1 MANKNQDNARWPA
14 WIGTLLFAGLTV
26 GLLHLLGLHYWVP
39 PPPEYGIEVNLGY
52 AEAGMGAEPILA
64 ETASGPLPDLLP
76 EPEPVA
82 EEEVVLTSTD
92 EEAPAIAAQPKPK
105 PKPQTPPEREP
116 ESKPQP
122 TPVSETPQV
131 KPEPDPEK
139 PVEPAIN
146 PMALYPGKRKQQTNA
161 APATGQGIKP
171 GEGDTGSPAGTAQS
185 SDYGR
190 GGAGGISFSL
200 AGRTLMSLVKP
211 EYNSEEQ
218 GIVVVKIWVNRQGE
232 VIRTQVG
239 VQGTTTMDEQLWA
252 TARRAAMGSRFV
264 PKENAPEEQ
273 VGTISYKF
281 IIGQ

>member
-1 MANKNQDNARWPA
+1 MANKKKDNARWFA
-14 WIGTLLFAGLTV
+14 WTGTLLFAGLLV
-26 GLLHLLGLHYWVP
+26 GLLRLLGLHYWVP

-52 AEAGMGAEPILA
+52 AEVGMGAEPMA
-64 ETASGPLPDLLP
+64 AQPPVASAPEPMPEPLP
-76 EPEPVA
+76 VQ
-82 EEEVVLTSTD
+82 EETVMTSVD
-92 EEAPAIAAQPKPK
+92 EEAPAIAAQPQSKPK
-105 PKPQTPPEREP
+105 RQPQ
-116 ESKPQP
+116 
-122 TPVSETPQV
+122 SETRS
-131 KPEPDPEK
+131 KPEPQPQKPAEPEAKPEPEK
-139 PVEPAIN
+139 PAEPAVN
-146 PMALYPGKRKQQTNA
+146 PLALYPGKRKQPQSD
-161 APATGQGIKP
+161 APATGQGVKP
-171 GEGDTGSPAGTAQS
+171 GNGDMGSPTGTAQS
-185 SDYGR
+185 AEYGR
-190 GGAGGISFSL
+190 GGAGGGISFSL

-232 VIRTQVG
+232 VIRTQTG

>member
-1 MANKNQDNARWPA
+1 MANKKKDNARWFA
-14 WIGTLLFAGLTV
+14 WTGTLLFAGLLV

-52 AEAGMGAEPILA
+52 AELGMGAEPVAA
-64 ETASGPLPDLLP
+64 EPPSVVPLPSEPMP
-76 EPEPVA
+76 EPTAVT
-82 EEEVVLTSTD
+82 EEALLTSTD
-92 EEAPAIAAQPKPK
+92 EEAPAIVAQPKPK
-105 PKPQTPPEREP
+105 PKQRTEP
-116 ESKPQP
+116 KPQP
-122 TPVSETPQV
+122 
-131 KPEPDPEK
+131 KPEPQPQKPAESEAKPEPEK
-139 PVEPAIN
+139 PAEPAVN
-146 PMALYPGKRKQQTNA
+146 PLALYPGKRKQPQSD
-161 APATGQGIKP
+161 APATGQGVKP
-171 GEGDTGSPAGTAQS
+171 GNGDMGSPTGTAQS
-185 SDYGR
+185 SEYGR
-190 GGAGGISFSL
+190 GGAGGGISFSL

>member
-1 MANKNQDNARWPA
+1 MANKKDNARWSA
-14 WIGTLLFAGLTV
+14 WIGTILFAGLLV

-52 AEAGMGAEPILA
+52 ADAGMGAEPMP
-64 ETASGPLPDLLP
+64 TDASDAVP
-76 EPEPVA
+76 EVSEAMDEPTPEA
-82 EEEVVLTSTD
+82 DEAVLTATD
-92 EEAPAIAAQPKPK
+92 AEAPAIAAQPKPK
-105 PKPQTPPEREP
+105 PQ
-116 ESKPQP
+116 SKPQP
-122 TPVSETPQV
+122 KPQPTQTKSEPQT
-131 KPEPDPEK
+131 KPKAEPEK
-139 PVEPAIN
+139 PAEPALN
-146 PMALYPGKRKQQTNA
+146 PLALYPGKRKQPA
-161 APATGQGIKP
+161 SDAPAAGEGIKP
-171 GEGDTGSPAGTAQS
+171 GSGDMGSPTGREQATA
-185 SDYGR
+185 YGR
-190 GGAGGISFSL
+190 GGAGGGISFSL

-232 VIRTQVG
+232 VVRTQPG

>member
-1 MANKNQDNARWPA
+1 MADKKKDNARWFA
-14 WIGTLLFAGLTV
+14 WTGTLLFAGLLV
-26 GLLHLLGLHYWVP
+26 GLLHMLGLHYWVP

-52 AEAGMGAEPILA
+52 AELGMGAEPMMA
-64 ETASGPLPDLLP
+64 EPAAVTPLPDPTPDPTPTP
-76 EPEPVA
+76 EEA
-82 EEEVVLTSTD
+82 VVTSTD

-105 PKPQTPPEREP
+105 PKQPERP
-116 ESKPQP
+116 KPQP
-122 TPVSETPQV
+122 KPEPQPVAPQPEPEV
-131 KPEPDPEK
+131 KPEPEK
-139 PVEPAIN
+139 PAEPAVN
-146 PMALYPGKRKQQTNA
+146 PLALYPGKRKQRTDD

-171 GEGDTGSPAGTAQS
+171 GTGDMGSPAGTATATE
-185 SDYGR
+185 YGR
-190 GGAGGISFSL
+190 GGAGGGISFSL